1 MGRGF
6 PPLLCVSAQPQ
17 SHQLWAG
24 EQEERRWGRVSHTK
38 EYWLFMALGWP
49 PSSPSPPSGNCW
61 SCTIRVTPGAPAD
74 PAPPWASVPGAT
86 ASSNSTMGTSS
97 TTGTSS
103 SWIPPLPAFSF
114 SCLSLAAA
122 AAAAAT
128 SGAPDASSAP
138 GCGGSVH
145 EGGSGGWGGSWEVL
159 GYTVTR
165 SEGHEG
171 GGGIGV
177 ASISL
182 AHPCMAPSLLPAW
195 GGRGGATWGQMGHW
209 GWGKGRDQTG
219 TSDIKGGGRGI
230 RPSTPKKGRP
240 KARL

>member
-1 MGRGF
+1 MEKGLG
-6 PPLLCVSAQPQ
+6 S
-17 SHQLWAG
+17 
-24 EQEERRWGRVSHTK
+24 VSHTK
-38 EYWLFMALGWP
+38 EYWLLMALGWP

-61 SCTIRVTPGAPAD
+61 SCTIGVAPGTPPD
-74 PAPPWASVPGAT
+74 PAPPWTSGPGAT
-86 ASSNSTMGTSS
+86 ASSNT

-103 SWIPPLPAFSF
+103 SWPPPLPAFSF

-128 SGAPDASSAP
+128 SGADASSAP

-145 EGGSGGWGGSWEVL
+145 EGGSGGWGGWWEVF

-177 ASISL
+177 AAIAL
-182 AHPCMAPSLLPAW
+182 AHPCMAPGLLSASSFL
-195 GGRGGATWGQMGHW
+195 GC
-209 GWGKGRDQTG
+209 TG
-219 TSDIKGGGRGI
+219 TSSPADLLCSPCCRWED
-230 RPSTPKKGRP
+230 TT
-240 KARL
+240 